1 MKKIFLSMLA
11 LLILPIIVSAEEND
25 GSLQTTND
33 DIAVIKLYETDENG
47 KEIKV
52 SGPTKNGDDFIYS
65 VTLGKSTDTTYYYEI
80 KPNYEYSSI
89 SYKEGGSNGNFT
101 IPSNLSPYFTCNY
114 MYSAGSIEATVK
126 KTDGSTVKYILSV
139 LRAKETVYVEDNDES
154 NQISNVTN
162 TTTVDT
168 TSEQQIPKEE
178 TTKEETIENPKT
190 GIVIGSGVLLIGFVS
205 ILTLQKKNKFNK
217 I

>member
-11 LLILPIIVSAEEND
+11 LLILPIMVSAEEND

-80 KPNYEYSSI
+80 KPSYEYSSI
-89 SYKEGGSNGNFT
+89 SYKEVGTNGYFA
-101 IPSNLSPYFTCNY
+101 IPSNLSSYFTCKY
-114 MYSAGSIEATVK
+114 TTFAGSIEATVT

-139 LRAKETVYVEDNDES
+139 SRAKETVYVEDNDES

-178 TTKEETIENPKT
+178 TIENPKT